1 MTPRPLSSSVTNFCV
16 LSQFQ
21 VDRILDPGASQAD
34 VFEACGQPFISNF
47 FQGYNGTIMACACVL
62 AYGRHRDTTSFP
74 CTHASVVVPWC
85 RIPCPPTRA
94 PSLGRGG
101 ITHEPMGP

>member
-1 MTPRPLSSSVTNFCV
+1 MSTSDSFYTFTTPTLSSVTYSCV
-16 LSQFQ
+16 CLQFQ

-62 AYGRHRDTTSFP
+62 AYGRHLDAASCP
-74 CTHASVVVPWC
+74 CTHASVVVP
-85 RIPCPPTRA
+85 
-94 PSLGRGG
+94 
-101 ITHEPMGP
+101 